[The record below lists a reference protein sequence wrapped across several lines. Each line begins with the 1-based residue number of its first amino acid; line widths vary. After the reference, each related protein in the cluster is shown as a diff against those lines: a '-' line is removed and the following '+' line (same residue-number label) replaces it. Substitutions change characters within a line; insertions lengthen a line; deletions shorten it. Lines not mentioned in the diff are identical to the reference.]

1 MTTSAA
7 PAALL
12 LVRHGQT
19 VWHAENRY
27 AGVSDIALSDE
38 GLRQARQLGEWAAR
52 NPVDAVWTST
62 LTRAIETARP
72 ACRALGLTPRRDHEL
87 RECDFGEV
95 EGRTLAEFEAEHP
108 RRGGEYRAD
117 PVAHPFPGAEDPR
130 TAAARGATA
139 LRRIADEHPGQRVLV
154 VAHNTLLR
162 LVLCELLSIPL
173 GAYRRAFP
181 KLRNTAISEVRIGER
196 GGALL
201 SLNVPC
207 APHAPAAPHAPT
219 APHVPAV
226 PDAPDAPRVPD
237 VSP

>member
-1 MTTSAA
+1 MTGR

-27 AGVSDIALSDE
+27 AGVSDIALTDE
-38 GLRQARQLGEWAAR
+38 GRRQAERLGEWAVR
-52 NPVDAVWTST
+52 HPVDAIWTST
-62 LTRAIETARP
+62 VTRAIETAEP
-72 ACRALGLTPRRDHEL
+72 ACRALGLVPRREYDL

-95 EGRTLAEFEAEHP
+95 EGRTLTEFAAGDPERA
-108 RRGGEYRAD
+108 RQYRAD

-130 TAAARGATA
+130 AAAARGAMA
-139 LRRIADEHPGQRVLV
+139 LRRIADGHPGQRVLV

-162 LVLCELLSIPL
+162 LALCELLSIPL
-173 GAYRRAFP
+173 GVYRRVFP
-181 KLRNTAISEVRIGER
+181 QLRNGAVSEIRIGEQ

-207 APHAPAAPHAPT
+207 
-219 APHVPAV
+219 VPGI
-226 PDAPDAPRVPD
+226 
-237 VSP
+237 SP